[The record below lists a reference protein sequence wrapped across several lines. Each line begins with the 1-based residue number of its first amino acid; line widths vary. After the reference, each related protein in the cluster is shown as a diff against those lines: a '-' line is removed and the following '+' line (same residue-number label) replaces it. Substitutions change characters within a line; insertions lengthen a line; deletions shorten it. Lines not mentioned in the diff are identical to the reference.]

1 MTDINNYAQIEESIV
16 GGTTARR
23 GDTVMASGKGSWLR
37 DTDGNRYLDLT
48 SSQGVAMLG
57 HAHPA
62 LTEAIATQAG
72 QLVSCP
78 NFFYNKTR
86 ARFSAKL
93 IEVLPDYLN
102 HAFLANSG
110 AEAID
115 GAIKFARLTT
125 ERSGI
130 IAAMRGFHGRTI
142 GALSLTWEPK
152 YRKPFAPLME
162 DVSHIPYNKL
172 ERLDAMVDDNTAA
185 VVLETVQG
193 EGGVNLGS
201 AEFLEGA
208 QRLCRERGALLV
220 LDEIQTGFGRTGRW
234 FGFEHFD
241 LQPDIICLAKGL
253 GAGFPMG
260 ALAYTG
266 RVREA
271 LYPGSHGTT
280 FGGNPLACAAGLAA
294 ITTYQNE
301 DLIERADTSGRLL
314 RSKLEAELAD
324 VTLVREIRGV
334 GLIIGIE
341 LRQKVGRYLKQL
353 MEEERVLAL
362 PAGGNVLRLLPT
374 LNLSDD
380 EIEIAVAAIARV
392 LAG

>member
-1 MTDINNYAQIEESIV
+1 MTDINDYAQIEEAIV

-23 GDTVMASGKGSWLR
+23 GDTVMARGEGSWLW

-62 LTEAIATQAG
+62 LTAAIATQAG

-78 NFFYNKTR
+78 NFFYNETR

-93 IEVLPDYLN
+93 IEVLPDYFN

-125 ERSGI
+125 GRPGI
-130 IAAMRGFHGRTI
+130 VAAMRGFHGRTI

-152 YRKPFAPLME
+152 YRKPFAPLL
-162 DVSHIPYNKL
+162 DGVNHVPYNKL
-172 ERLDAMVDDNTAA
+172 ERLETVIDDNTAA

-193 EGGVNLGS
+193 EGGVNLGT

-208 QRLCRERGALLV
+208 QQLCRERGALLV
-220 LDEIQTGFGRTGRW
+220 IDEIQTGFGRTGRW
-234 FGFEHFD
+234 FGFQHFD

-294 ITTYQNE
+294 IETYQNE
-301 DLIERADTSGRLL
+301 GLIERADEFGRLL
-314 RSKLEAELAD
+314 LNRLETDLSD

-353 MEEERVLAL
+353 MEEERILAL
-362 PAGGNVLRLLPT
+362 PAGGNVLRLLPP
-374 LNLSDD
+374 LNLSKD